1 MKTTFLKACAVA
13 ALALTIAGS
22 ASAHR
27 AWMLPSSF
35 TLSGEGQWVT
45 VDGAISNNLF
55 YPNHHPMNLDSVT
68 VTGPDGAPVEAQNKA
83 SGKYRS
89 VFDVAL
95 EKEGTYRISS
105 GGDGYMASWEEAGER
120 KRWRGDAAKLNTD
133 GIAAKPGV
141 EISRNVRRV
150 ETFVTLGSPN
160 AAAFATEGTGL
171 ELKPVTHPND
181 VYAGEE
187 VSFQL
192 LVDGAPTE
200 GVEVDIIRGSDRY
213 RNSEDGLKLTTN
225 AEGILT
231 FTPDEAGAYWL
242 SAGAEGKGTLNGKE
256 IGLRS
261 SYVVTFE
268 ALPH

>member
-35 TLSGEGQWVT
+35 TLSGENQWVT

-55 YPNHHPMNLDSVT
+55 YPNHHAMNLDTVT
-68 VTGPDGAPVEAQNKA
+68 VFGPDGKPVEAQNKA

-89 VFDVAL
+89 VFDIAL

-105 GGDGYMASWEEAGER
+105 GGAGYMASWEEGDER
-120 KRWRGDAAKLNTD
+120 KRWRGNAETLKSE
-133 GIAAKPGV
+133 GIEAKPGV
-141 EISRNVRRV
+141 QLSGNVRRI
-150 ETFVTLGSPN
+150 ETFVTLGSPTTTV
-160 AAAFATEGTGL
+160 FATEGTGL

-181 VYAGEE
+181 VFAGEE
-187 VSFQL
+187 VTFQL
-192 LVDGAPTE
+192 LLDGKPAQ

-213 RNSEDGLKLTTN
+213 RDSEDGLKLTTD
-225 AEGILT
+225 AAGTIK
-231 FTPDEAGAYWL
+231 FTPEEAGAYWL
-242 SAGAEGKGTLNGKE
+242 SADSEGKGLLNGKE
-256 IGLRS
+256 IPVRA
-261 SYVVTFE
+261 SYVFTFE
-268 ALPH
+268 ALPL